1 MQRPASIH
9 RCRRLVAVP
18 RTPVP
23 RSGRPHRPTTRLTCG
38 DGQRQQRCG
47 CAAGRASPS
56 RPDSEC
62 AVCCRA
68 QRRKDSIGAAWAWT
82 RRGGQ
87 KRPAPAPPRSGAAD
101 GVLCDFCAK
110 LREPQVAWRPWPA
123 RHVVSALVS
132 SLLCGPWVTAS
143 IRPSSGRFKGVLLL
157 LLYYARAGCRC
168 RTDHSWRAGA
178 GGQRVRSRHGH
189 CRQPSAGYLCLFMAQ
204 NKLLTLYR
212 PAWTSKTAEA
222 ATHTNTNAATTRV
235 GRVAQ
240 HRPPPETDSS
250 SSSSHGAWALAGL
263 VPCQKPWPVWLCAV
277 HDNNGRR
284 GESSRFATDKPRKRM
299 EDATSLLLQ
308 RATYYWDRL
317 VPPAAEVISGRQF
330 SRPGPAQ
337 FEAGIDGGHHFQPNA
352 RLCSLVC
359 ICTLHSCRP
368 AATPDVSSSVYKNVL
383 FLIK

>member
-143 IRPSSGRFKGVLLL
+143 IRPSSGRFKGVLLRPRRL
-157 LLYYARAGCRC
+157 PVPNRSLMEGRRRRAAC
-168 RTDHSWRAGA
+168 
-178 GGQRVRSRHGH
+178 
-189 CRQPSAGYLCLFMAQ
+189 PIE
-204 NKLLTLYR
+204 
-212 PAWTSKTAEA
+212 AWTLQA
-222 ATHTNTNAATTRV
+222 AFSRIFM
-235 GRVAQ
+235 
-240 HRPPPETDSS
+240 SI
-250 SSSSHGAWALAGL
+250 HGAEQAPDTLQA
-263 VPCQKPWPVWLCAV
+263 
-277 HDNNGRR
+277 
-284 GESSRFATDKPRKRM
+284 
-299 EDATSLLLQ
+299 SL
-308 RATYYWDRL
+308 D
-317 VPPAAEVISGRQF
+317 
-330 SRPGPAQ
+330 
-337 FEAGIDGGHHFQPNA
+337 
-352 RLCSLVC
+352 
-359 ICTLHSCRP
+359 
-368 AATPDVSSSVYKNVL
+368 
-383 FLIK
+383 